1 MWIFFTI
8 KKKVIKNYMWQSL
21 FIVAQLFKMSSKR
34 KRNWWILWHN
44 LTNNIMTK
52 FKKTEQK
59 LRPNQYLNLIKTIY
73 LNCDLI
79 NYIIHKIIFTFTR
92 MLWYVFCYQ

>member
-1 MWIFFTI
+1 
-8 KKKVIKNYMWQSL
+8 
-21 FIVAQLFKMSSKR
+21 
-34 KRNWWILWHN
+34 
-44 LTNNIMTK
+44 MTK

-92 MLWYVFCYQ
+92 ML